1 MACNNRYRRVRPLCG
16 ACQQKVQ
23 ARWAEKHLLLRP
35 GGACS
40 DMFEGVEVYVV
51 GTLKCKL
58 EKTISDRRY
67 DNDAASEI

>member
-1 MACNNRYRRVRPLCG
+1 
-16 ACQQKVQ
+16 
-23 ARWAEKHLLLRP
+23 
-35 GGACS
+35 
-40 DMFEGVEVYVV
+40 MFEGVEVYVKLIPADVV

>member
-1 MACNNRYRRVRPLCG
+1 
-16 ACQQKVQ
+16 
-23 ARWAEKHLLLRP
+23 
-35 GGACS
+35 
-40 DMFEGVEVYVV
+40 MFEGVEVYVV